1 MSILNLLARLLRI
14 KIVKIHILAMFM
26 SFWRDLT
33 KTYKKEVAFLL
44 PLLIINQKMF
54 SNIV

>member
-1 MSILNLLARLLRI
+1 
-14 KIVKIHILAMFM
+14 MFM

-33 KTYKKEVAFLL
+33 KTYKKEVVFLL
-44 PLLIINQKMF
+44 PLLSINQKTF